1 MVRSAAQKAASWASV
16 AGLCPMTRTELSPR
30 PTATSSRPSPIWT
43 SLAKM
48 LAATDQS
55 RTRGF
60 VTSGPTRSVR
70 VWSRQTAIW
79 V

>member
-1 MVRSAAQKAASWASV
+1 MVRSAAQKAASWSSV

-30 PTATSSRPSPIWT
+30 PTATSSRPSPICT
-43 SLAKM
+43 RRAKM
-48 LAATDQS
+48 LAATDHS
-55 RTRGF
+55 RTLGL
-60 VTSGPTRSVR
+60 VTSGPKRSLL

>member
-1 MVRSAAQKAASWASV
+1 MLRSASQKSVSCFSV

-30 PTATSSRPSPIWT
+30 PTATSRRPSPICM

-55 RTRGF
+55 RTLGL
-60 VTSGPTRSVR
+60 VTSGPTRSLR
-70 VWSRQTAIW
+70 VWSRQTAIC